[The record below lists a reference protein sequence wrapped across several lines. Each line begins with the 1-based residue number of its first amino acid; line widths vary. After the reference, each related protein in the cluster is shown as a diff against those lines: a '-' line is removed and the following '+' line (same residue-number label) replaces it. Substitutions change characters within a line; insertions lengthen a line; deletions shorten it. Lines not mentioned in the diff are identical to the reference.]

1 MLCCNFWGGQC
12 ADGRLCH
19 LVWPRVHF
27 LCSVQRRDGD
37 DHRPSRLQFIS
48 MGFMEWT
55 AGLLYAPRSRLGCGV
70 PRRERA
76 QTYAPWA
83 SPTLHLFGGARRGMS
98 SRGHGKGERRY
109 RGGAGRR
116 RLCKRVSDG
125 GSRESPRM
133 CVARRASLSY
143 TTHRAARAATTVE
156 RRVGAAGDGQGG
168 EGQEAPAC
176 VLCCVRGVASG

>member
-1 MLCCNFWGGQC
+1 
-12 ADGRLCH
+12 
-19 LVWPRVHF
+19 
-27 LCSVQRRDGD
+27 
-37 DHRPSRLQFIS
+37 
-48 MGFMEWT
+48 
-55 AGLLYAPRSRLGCGV
+55 
-70 PRRERA
+70 
-76 QTYAPWA
+76 
-83 SPTLHLFGGARRGMS
+83 MS

-168 EGQEAPAC
+168 GGTRGAGVCAVLRAWRCLGMTSECKGPASPCALRNQCAWLFSACMCVCVSTFGAPGASAAALARTGARETRAPARGGP
-176 VLCCVRGVASG
+176 VRVVAPHLEPAWRARRRVRAAVILCGAPARRV